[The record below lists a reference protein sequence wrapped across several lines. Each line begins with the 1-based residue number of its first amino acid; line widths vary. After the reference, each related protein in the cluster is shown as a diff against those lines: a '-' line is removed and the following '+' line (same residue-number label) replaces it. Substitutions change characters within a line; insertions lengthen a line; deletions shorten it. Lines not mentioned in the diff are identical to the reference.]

1 MLKIFLKAYDEW
13 RHGRSA
19 YYAASL
25 TFYALFTLAPV
36 IIIVIAG
43 AGAIYGEQAARGEL
57 VGQIQNLVGPEIA
70 SAIEIIVKNAHI
82 SSSNILFTVLSLFIF
97 LFAASRIVSSLKYAL
112 NKIWEREH
120 ARHKKVQHAIKSKFF
135 SMLLVAGFGLLIVLL
150 IFVSGVMATI
160 WVYLSNFI
168 PIGSSTFQVL
178 NLLLSF
184 GGITFII
191 ASINKFLPD
200 IQIAWK
206 DVWIGAAVTTI
217 LFMLGN
223 FLIGLYIRNVSINS
237 IYGAAGSLVLIL
249 IWLYYSFQIFLFGAQ
264 FTKIYSQEQGSY
276 RGIFKR
282 ILDLF

>member
-1 MLKIFLKAYDEW
+1 MLKIFLKAFEEW

-57 VGQIQNLVGPEIA
+57 VGRIQNLVGSDIA

-97 LFAASRIVSSLKYAL
+97 LFAAGRIVSSLKYAL
-112 NKIWEREH
+112 NKTWEREH
-120 ARHKKVQHAIKSKFF
+120 SRYKKVQHAIKSKFF
-135 SMLLVAGFGLLIVLL
+135 SMLLIAGFGLLIVLL
-150 IFVSGVMATI
+150 IFVSGIMATI

-168 PIGSSTFQVL
+168 PIGSSAFQVL
-178 NLLLSF
+178 NLFVSF
-184 GGITFII
+184 GISTFII
-191 ASINKFLPD
+191 AAINKYLPD
-200 IQIAWK
+200 IEIAWK

-223 FLIGLYIRNVSINS
+223 FLIGLYIRNISINS
-237 IYGAAGSLVLIL
+237 IYGAAGSLVLTL
-249 IWLYYSFQIFLFGAQ
+249 IWLYYSFQIFLLGAQ
-264 FTKIYSQEQGSY
+264 FTKVYSQEKGSY